1 MWVHD
6 KELERRKQILIR
18 AIQEAIGQVSRQH
31 ANIRSFTAKA
41 SDGIKGAR
49 VAPKVAANGDAAAK
63 MVYSAIGNLQAALVC
78 AESIQTV
85 VWVNGK

>member
-31 ANIRSFTAKA
+31 ANICSFTAKA

-49 VAPKVAANGDAAAK
+49 VAPKVAANGAAAAK
-63 MVYSAIGNLQAALVC
+63 TVYSAIGNLQAALVC